1 MQRQL
6 IRRSNI
12 RRSQS
17 SWWWK
22 RREGSEE
29 NVMESLFHDN
39 KIVISQKVAY
49 QREILTDSDQTWSV
63 RTPAQVRI
71 FSNLPLWRK
80 EQWVVTP
87 ESYCK
92 NS

>member
-1 MQRQL
+1 
-6 IRRSNI
+6 
-12 RRSQS
+12 
-17 SWWWK
+17 
-22 RREGSEE
+22 
-29 NVMESLFHDN
+29 MESLFHDD
-39 KIVISQKVAY
+39 KIVISQKVTY

-80 EQWVVTP
+80 EQLVVTP
-87 ESYCK
+87 ESYCN